1 MYSIED
7 YLTPGSDAQFAAIEG
22 IMNHGY
28 EKHGGDIPWAS
39 REEFGNAAMSDI
51 NTADRVLEVPNGD
64 GTSSILFINSET
76 QMVSY
81 VNPSNPSNSTYF
93 HTGRDANESGDTQV
107 EEKGAVEIF
116 EDIVK
121 GCRGEVILEDL
132 QTEEQTIEQETPEVT
147 AEAVPET
154 SVEPEAVADEPAV
167 EVSDDA
173 PSVDADVAEGPE
185 R

>member
-1 MYSIED
+1 
-7 YLTPGSDAQFAAIEG
+7 
-22 IMNHGY
+22 MNHGY

-51 NTADRVLEVPNGD
+51 NTADRVLEVPNDD

-81 VNPSNPSNSTYF
+81 VNPSDPSNSTYF
-93 HTGRDANESGDTQV
+93 HTGREANEYGDTQI
-107 EEKGAVEIF
+107 EEKGAVVIS

-121 GCRGEVILEDL
+121 GCRGEVMLDDP
-132 QTEEQTIEQETPEVT
+132 QMEEQAIEQETPEVT
-147 AEAVPET
+147 VESVPET
-154 SVEPEAVADEPAV
+154 VADEPAV
-167 EVSDDA
+167 EVSNEA
-173 PSVDADVAEGPE
+173 PSVDADAAEGPE

>member
-1 MYSIED
+1 LYSIND
-7 YLTPGSDAQFAAIEG
+7 YLTPGSDAQLAALEG

-51 NTADRVLEVPNGD
+51 NTADRVLEVPNDD

-81 VNPSNPSNSTYF
+81 VNPSDPSNSTYF
-93 HTGRDANESGDTQV
+93 HTGREANEYGDTQI
-107 EEKGAVEIF
+107 EEKGAVVIS

-121 GCRGEVILEDL
+121 GCRGEVMLDDP
-132 QTEEQTIEQETPEVT
+132 QMEEQAIEQETPEVT
-147 AEAVPET
+147 VESVPET
-154 SVEPEAVADEPAV
+154 VADEPAV
-167 EVSDDA
+167 EVSNEA
-173 PSVDADVAEGPE
+173 PSVDADAAEGPE